1 MVAVDRL
8 KRVNELLRRELGQ
21 VFEVLVSPEIK
32 TLVTVTDVR
41 IAPDLR
47 EALVFVSVYGDELAG
62 KAVLTFL
69 AKKRAHIQHDL
80 SRKVIL
86 KYTPRLHF
94 KLDQTAAKADRVM
107 SILDT
112 LQVDES
118 KGSDQEPEAGA
129 DETQA

>member
-1 MVAVDRL
+1 MLFR
-8 KRVNELLRRELGQ
+8 
-21 VFEVLVSPEIK
+21 S
-32 TLVTVTDVR
+32 
-41 IAPDLR
+41 
-47 EALVFVSVYGDELAG
+47 
-62 KAVLTFL
+62 
-69 AKKRAHIQHDL
+69 HIQHDL

-118 KGSDQEPEAGA
+118 KGPDQESEAAA